1 MILILLL
8 IIIAVVF
15 GLYMLGYIPGTDKYV
30 LRVTNLK
37 VLIDADISDMK
48 DIESICKISN
58 QLDYDEIEK
67 LDVDKKYLTFTG
79 MKTLKEIINDKEK
92 AKVVN
97 YNERCKKNGV

>member
-37 VLIDADISDMK
+37 VLMDTDISDMK
-48 DIESICKISN
+48 DIESICKVSN

-67 LDVDKKYLTFTG
+67 LDHDKKYLTFTG
-79 MKTLKEIINDKEK
+79 MKTVPEIIDDDEKLKIVEYDEHCKEI
-92 AKVVN
+92 
-97 YNERCKKNGV
+97 